1 MEGLIS
7 SFTELV
13 KVQVTGCWYRQTHV
27 RVAIIAAVRIPAP
40 FLGGGGRGGRK
51 SSFFSLFRNTKASF
65 KGIDMLNC
73 VHI

>member
-40 FLGGGGRGGRK
+40 FLGGGGRK
-51 SSFFSLFRNTKASF
+51 SSFFSLFRNTKVSF